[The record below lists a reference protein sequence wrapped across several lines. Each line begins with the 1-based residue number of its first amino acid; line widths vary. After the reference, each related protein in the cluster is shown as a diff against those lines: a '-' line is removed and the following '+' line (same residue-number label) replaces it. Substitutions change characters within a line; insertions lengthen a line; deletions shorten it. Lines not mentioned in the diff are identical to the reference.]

1 MADGEEKL
9 RKESQNQCREI
20 LAQIFRR
27 DGDEDTAK
35 MLENYDLRVVTRMKK
50 MEIYDKDSWEW
61 FVDSIGYSVT
71 NDQECSFFLGRLHKE
86 LKKDIIVALDA
97 FITGGKDAVLND
109 PVVTIVEF
117 ANLAD
122 RHPDYYEVIMTC
134 TNYLIEAMDIPEVH
148 GEPKTRSTLTPL

>member
-1 MADGEEKL
+1 MITL
-9 RKESQNQCREI
+9 RWI
-20 LAQIFRR
+20 A
-27 DGDEDTAK
+27 
-35 MLENYDLRVVTRMKK
+35 
-50 MEIYDKDSWEW
+50 
-61 FVDSIGYSVT
+61 
-71 NDQECSFFLGRLHKE
+71 
-86 LKKDIIVALDA
+86 
-97 FITGGKDAVLND
+97 GGKDAVLND